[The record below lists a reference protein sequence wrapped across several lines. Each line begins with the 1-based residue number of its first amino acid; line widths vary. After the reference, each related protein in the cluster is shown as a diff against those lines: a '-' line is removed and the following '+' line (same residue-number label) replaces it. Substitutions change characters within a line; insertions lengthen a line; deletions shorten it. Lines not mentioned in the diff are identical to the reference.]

1 MTSKL
6 MYRSHLGDLRSAKRL
21 GKTTANVYITR
32 EIVCRFWIAQWRRQ
46 FEAFVKGLQS
56 VNTWI
61 LEHMHSILDGRGGDS
76 KDFMRNLVRF

>member
-56 VNTWI
+56 VI
-61 LEHMHSILDGRGGDS
+61 LGFWNICTQYLMGGEAIPRIS
-76 KDFMRNLVRF
+76 